1 VRNVAEEVGFVIS
14 VNAFNNNNL
23 ASCKLQMLP
32 RMLPK
37 KRPDLK
43 GDKPG
48 LGESQTGRRVVT
60 WRGNSIQ
67 TFFALFA
74 LSLFAGRAL

>member
-1 VRNVAEEVGFVIS
+1 MRNVAEEVGFVIS

-37 KRPDLK
+37 KKARPERRQAGPRGVTDWEKGRDLA
-43 GDKPG
+43 
-48 LGESQTGRRVVT
+48 R
-60 WRGNSIQ
+60 
-67 TFFALFA
+67 
-74 LSLFAGRAL
+74 

>member
-1 VRNVAEEVGFVIS
+1 MAEEVGFVIS

-23 ASCKLQMLP
+23 ASYKLQMLP
-32 RMLPK
+32 KMLPK